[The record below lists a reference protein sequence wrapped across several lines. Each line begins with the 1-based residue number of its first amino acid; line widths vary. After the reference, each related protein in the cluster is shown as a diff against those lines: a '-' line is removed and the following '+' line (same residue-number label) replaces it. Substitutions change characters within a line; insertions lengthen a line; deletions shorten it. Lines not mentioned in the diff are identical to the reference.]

1 LRKLKAISLIACVL
15 MLATVAG
22 VIAKK
27 AFAGTDTY
35 CSSCTISNVPAV
47 SDYLP
52 FTSNHSSTVV
62 AKKQQIYYFDPNTQA
77 QSGSES
83 SGSTRVLGLN
93 HTGSPSTFQA
103 TARCHLL
110 NDGSVTATCWADF
123 PS

>member
-1 LRKLKAISLIACVL
+1 MRKLKPLSLVVCVL
-15 MLATVAG
+15 VLAAVAA
-22 VIAKK
+22 VVAKK

-47 SDYLP
+47 SNYLP
-52 FTSNHSSTVV
+52 FTSNHSSTVA
-62 AKKQQIYYFDPNTQA
+62 AKKQQIYYFDPYSQT
-77 QSGSES
+77 QSGSVS
-83 SGSTRVLGLN
+83 SGDTRVYGLN
-93 HTGSPSTFQA
+93 HTGSPSTYEA